1 LHTTGP
7 FPKITHRFLLCCIEE
22 TINFSNPA
30 PGGSGMTERN
40 PANVKLQRIQQ
51 LWVELRGTKLNSPEY
66 QDIMKKIH
74 ALSGEYH
81 SPVDAPR
88 KGEKPK

>member
-1 LHTTGP
+1 
-7 FPKITHRFLLCCIEE
+7 
-22 TINFSNPA
+22 
-30 PGGSGMTERN
+30 MTERT

-51 LWVELRGTKLNSPEY
+51 LWAELRGTKLNSTEY

-74 ALSGEYH
+74 ALSADYH
-81 SPVDAPR
+81 SPVGAPR